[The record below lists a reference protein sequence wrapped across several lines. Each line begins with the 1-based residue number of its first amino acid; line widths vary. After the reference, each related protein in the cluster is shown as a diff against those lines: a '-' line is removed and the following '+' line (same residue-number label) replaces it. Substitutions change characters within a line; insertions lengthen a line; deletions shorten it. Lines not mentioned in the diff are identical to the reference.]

1 MKEGTKLLF
10 RVFYGA
16 LAVILI
22 ASIWVH
28 YATHPEVHFFWEGF
42 PLFSAFYGF
51 IGCVVIILGSKAIG
65 HSFLQKRE
73 NYYERQDRK
82 GSKGR

>member
-10 RVFYGA
+10 RIFYGV

-22 ASIWVH
+22 ASIGVH
-28 YATHPEVHFFWEGF
+28 YTIRPEVHFLWEGF

-73 NYYERQDRK
+73 NYYEKRDRK
-82 GSKGR
+82 GSRGR